1 MRRPV
6 IIEVRANEYTSRTR
20 NPNVP
25 FSPEEL
31 AADAEE
37 CREAGAAIYHY
48 HARDPETGAPSTA
61 VELYAETALLVKAR
75 TDLIVM
81 PTLGAG
87 TLPTPDERTA
97 HVVAM
102 AAREETRPDLAPI
115 DMGSINLDP
124 YDPATRTFANEDLV
138 YLNPVRTLRRLVE
151 IVTGAGVKPMLAL
164 WNVGGART
172 LGAFCEMGLLAEPV
186 YAQVTLSNQLLSAH
200 PATTRGMRSI
210 LEFLPADRNVQW
222 SVLTYG
228 SNALALLGA
237 AVEAGGHVA
246 LGLGDWPYPELVV
259 GAARPPRNADVVAA
273 AAGMVRALGHE
284 VARPEQAREI
294 LGLAR
299 AS

>member
-1 MRRPV
+1 MRRDPV
-6 IIEVRANEYTSRTR
+6 IIEVRANEYTGRAD

-31 AADAEE
+31 AADAEA
-37 CREAGAAIYHY
+37 CRDAGAAIFHY
-48 HARDPETGAPSTA
+48 HARDPVTGAPSTD
-61 VELYAETALLVKAR
+61 VGLYAETCRLVRDR

-87 TLPTPDERTA
+87 TLPTPEERTA

-102 AAREETRPDLAPI
+102 AADEETRPDLAPI

-124 YDPATRTFANEDLV
+124 YDPSTRRFATEDMV
-138 YLNPVRTLRRLVE
+138 YLNPVRTLRRLAE

-172 LGAFCEMGLLAEPV
+172 LGAFCETGLVAEPV
-186 YAQVTLSNQLLSAH
+186 YAQITLSNQLLSAH
-200 PATTRGMRSI
+200 PATSRGMAAI
-210 LEFLPADRNVQW
+210 VEFLPPERTVRW

-228 SNALALLGA
+228 SSALALLGA

-246 LGLGDWPYPELVV
+246 LGLGDWPYPEL
-259 GAARPPRNADVVAA
+259 APAREPEHRPSNADVVSAA
-273 AAGMVRALGHE
+273 VAMVRALGHE
-284 VARPEQAREI
+284 VARPGQAREI
-294 LGLAR
+294 LGLG
-299 AS
+299 